1 VHFLA
6 WFRSAFAQDDFARD
20 WYGYLTNQIS
30 HIGLGIVLALAT
42 CIAWF
47 WAFGEYPVKWAMW
60 LAITGAYAAS
70 EVIRGGDLWDAFEDG
85 CFVCLYGAGGAFL
98 VFGEVDPGN
107 MDLITDLRT
116 ATAILG
122 AAAIHLA
129 IGVGSRVGK

>member
-1 VHFLA
+1 MLA

-47 WAFGEYPVKWAMW
+47 WVFGAYPVKWAMW
-60 LAITGAYAAS
+60 LAITGGYAAS
-70 EVIRGGDLWDAFEDG
+70 EVIRGGDPWDAFEDG

-98 VFGEVDPGN
+98 VFAENQPG
-107 MDLITDLRT
+107 DTALITDIGL
-116 ATAILG
+116 AVPVLG
-122 AAAIHLA
+122 SACVHLA
-129 IGVGSRVGK
+129 VGVWARVGK